1 MQKKMRMTWEKDPP
15 CSFSSLERSPVLRI
29 RGVTDGSLND
39 PGPHVFPKCEGHF
52 LHSFES
58 CSQKTSFNPR
68 DSPVGTNMQFSPQC
82 NYKKGAS
89 GAETPQC
96 TF

>member
-1 MQKKMRMTWEKDPP
+1 MAA
-15 CSFSSLERSPVLRI
+15 SVIL
-29 RGVTDGSLND
+29 
-39 PGPHVFPKCEGHF
+39 GPHVFPKSEGHF

-58 CSQKTSFNPR
+58 CSQKTSFNLR
-68 DSPVGTNMQFSPQC
+68 DCPVGTNMHFSPQC
-82 NYKKGAS
+82 NSKKGAS